1 MTALI
6 RIDRSWAELDGRERA
21 RTLRFCSRCG
31 LPGGDTADNPDPF
44 SRARVCE
51 ECGMG
56 LLLSCARDAL
66 PGAGASFVIVTSEGL
81 VSAVSE
87 AGEQIFGLE
96 ADVVGRPFFDL
107 VSSPMGDDSLA
118 KAVAQAA
125 LRPREPVVMPVRTE
139 AGPPRIGTL
148 AARISTCGPPRGALV
163 TVEPSDFGRR

>member
-6 RIDRSWAELDGRERA
+6 RIDRSWAELDGRERS
-21 RTLRFCSRCG
+21 RSIRFCSRCG
-31 LPGGDTADNPDPF
+31 QPGGDNADADPF
-44 SRARVCE
+44 SRARVCP

-56 LLLSCARDAL
+56 LLLSCVRDAL
-66 PGAGASFVIVTSEGL
+66 PGAGASFVIVTAEMV

-87 AGEQIFGLE
+87 AGERIFGFESE
-96 ADVVGRPFFDL
+96 AVGKSFLDL

-118 KAVAQAA
+118 RSVAQAS
-125 LRPREPVVMPVRTE
+125 LRPREPVVMPVRTT

-148 AARISTCGPPRGALV
+148 AARISTCGPPRAALV